1 MTILPFFIRVLD
13 FTHNPTEFA
22 ELPEFIEEVHQSGMK
37 FVPILGNSLLPR
49 KGVVLADKI

>member
-1 MTILPFFIRVLD
+1 MTIFIIFIRVLD

-22 ELPEFIEEVHQSGMK
+22 ELPQFIEEIHQSGMK

-49 KGVVLADKI
+49 KGVVLAEKT